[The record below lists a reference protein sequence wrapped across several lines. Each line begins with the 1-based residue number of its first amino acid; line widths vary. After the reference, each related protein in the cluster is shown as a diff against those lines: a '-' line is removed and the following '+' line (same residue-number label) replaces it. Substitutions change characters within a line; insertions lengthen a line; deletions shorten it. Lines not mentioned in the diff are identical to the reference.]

1 MAVAICCTVSAI
13 RLMAIVTCL
22 EPRACSMVARAIAFT
37 ICVDFCEDS
46 WIFFSAVS
54 ASWPSRTP
62 SSTFRTPRSIAV
74 MAFFDWSCTAR
85 MSSEISLV
93 EAPVRSA
100 RSLISSATTA
110 KPLPC
115 SPDWAARMAALSARR
130 FVCSATS
137 SMTLRMLPMAAIF
150 FPSASMTLAASFEDS
165 LILSMPASVR
175 ESASVPISAS
185 RWACSESLAVSL
197 ALVSTWLMET
207 SISFIDELVSSVV
220 VESSSM
226 FLATSLIE

>member
-1 MAVAICCTVSAI
+1 M
-13 RLMAIVTCL
+13 TCF
-22 EPRACSMVARAIAFT
+22 EPRACSIVARAIAFT

-62 SSTFRTPRSIAV
+62 SSTLRTPRSIAV

-85 MSSEISLV
+85 MRSEISFV
-93 EAPVRSA
+93 DAPVRSA

-115 SPDWAARMAALSARR
+115 SPDCAARIAAFRASR

-137 SMTLRMLPMAAIF
+137 SMTFRMLPMAAIF
-150 FPSASMTLAASFEDS
+150 FPSASMTSAASREDS
-165 LILSMPASVR
+165 LILSMPARVR

-185 RWACSESLAVSL
+185 RCACSESLAVSF
-197 ALVSTWLMET
+197 AFVST
-207 SISFIDELVSSVV
+207 
-220 VESSSM
+220 
-226 FLATSLIE
+226 